1 MVETDVRTLNVKEA
15 FLTLTQYMAEE
26 EGTFND
32 IEDVYHKARFGIN
45 LKFDIYDYINEMINI
60 KSKTGK
66 IIYRGRT
73 LDISDF
79 WTELETRNIL
89 IKKWLIENTE
99 EEGVIKSY
107 ETKD

>member
-1 MVETDVRTLNVKEA
+1 MEEDIRTLNVKES
-15 FLTLTQYMAEE
+15 FLLLTQYMTE
-26 EGTFND
+26 
-32 IEDVYHKARFGIN
+32 IEDFEGLQEVYDTARFGIK
-45 LKFDIYDYINEMINI
+45 LKFDLYDYIYENI
-60 KSKTGK
+60 TMKGKTGK

-73 LDISDF
+73 IDLSNF
-79 WTELETRNIL
+79 WTELEARNIL